1 MKIYVNSLHQI
12 MGIRKRPEW
21 DTESTLKEIKV
32 EDDFLQGYCD
42 TVKCAFCYHE
52 WTDEEG
58 RRCLSVYPYKDWAV
72 MESIQQEYDL
82 REAQMNAAIENWLDT
97 DLRVTMLEIGSL

>member
-1 MKIYVNSLHQI
+1 MKIYINELHQI
-12 MGIRKRPEW
+12 KAVGTNNTGDK
-21 DTESTLKEIKV
+21 TLKEV

-58 RRCLSVYPYKDWAV
+58 RQCLSVYPYKDWAV

>member
-1 MKIYVNSLHQI
+1 MKIYINNLHQI
-12 MGIRKRPEW
+12 KAIGVNNTGDETL
-21 DTESTLKEIKV
+21 TEKEV
-32 EDDFLQGYCD
+32 EDDFLSGYCD

-58 RRCLSVYPYKDWAV
+58 CKYLSIYPYKDWAV
-72 MESIQQEYDL
+72 MESIQQEYAL
-82 REAQMNAAIENWLDT
+82 REAQMNDAIENRLDT